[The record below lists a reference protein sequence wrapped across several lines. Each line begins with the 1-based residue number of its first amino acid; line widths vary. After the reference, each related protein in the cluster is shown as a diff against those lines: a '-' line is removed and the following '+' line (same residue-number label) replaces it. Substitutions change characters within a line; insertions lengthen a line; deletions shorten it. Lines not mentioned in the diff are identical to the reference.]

1 MLGKSKPTGDSGQ
14 PGTTRCWE
22 PGRGADGGV
31 NGKLCLCLAA
41 ALLGPQQGSCE
52 DCGPTVVQ
60 EGGELED
67 LDVECGEQRHVRTF
81 RDAMHVTISNYKD
94 LQRGTGAVS
103 GCFPSLAQIP
113 LGQLYSHTYRERG
126 TGNCSSS

>member
-1 MLGKSKPTGDSGQ
+1 MRGKSKPTGDSGQ

-22 PGRGADGGV
+22 PGRGAGGGV

-41 ALLGPQQGSCE
+41 ASLGPQQGSCE
-52 DCGPTVVQ
+52 DCGPPVVQ

-94 LQRGTGAVS
+94 LQRGTGCLRLFS
-103 GCFPSLAQIP
+103 QSCTDSSRPTL
-113 LGQLYSHTYRERG
+113 LTYIQG
-126 TGNCSSS
+126 TGHWEL